1 MVWGLDDLSL
11 AGARVLAEQHDLGL
25 AVGLAASLHVQ
36 QVLQVGA
43 VHGEDVV
50 ETVEVVVGDL
60 AMLDM
65 VSMKV
70 SRAGTYLAGR
80 VLVISDAMVMKSG
93 HGPAVGVLAGVVAS

>member
-1 MVWGLDDLSL
+1 
-11 AGARVLAEQHDLGL
+11 
-25 AVGLAASLHVQ
+25 
-36 QVLQVGA
+36 
-43 VHGEDVV
+43 
-50 ETVEVVVGDL
+50 
-60 AMLDM
+60 MLDM